1 MEDNNKLN
9 DSILQL
15 SQKMQDELGL
25 SMDTKADTAG
35 SGTNSNSSSTI
46 AQWEEKLTGIK
57 MSEDDSGTSKKSR
70 KKQKEADSMKFNP
83 VQIDDEQALIDQM
96 NKDNMVA
103 EAIIEKERELC
114 DVRDLLE
121 LKEGKLRELE
131 EQSLIFQQQ
140 IESKDNEISL
150 YKTQTDELM
159 EKISIYEAQENSQ
172 YLIVKEKEEEFV
184 LKIKEMEKV

>member
-1 MEDNNKLN
+1 MVEDNNKLN

-70 KKQKEADSMKFNP
+70 KKLKEADSMKFNP

-121 LKEGKLRELE
+121 LKDSKLRELE
-131 EQSLIFQQQ
+131 EQSLTLQQQ
-140 IESKDNEISL
+140 MESKDTEISL

-159 EKISIYEAQENSQ
+159 EKISIYEA
-172 YLIVKEKEEEFV
+172 
-184 LKIKEMEKV
+184 